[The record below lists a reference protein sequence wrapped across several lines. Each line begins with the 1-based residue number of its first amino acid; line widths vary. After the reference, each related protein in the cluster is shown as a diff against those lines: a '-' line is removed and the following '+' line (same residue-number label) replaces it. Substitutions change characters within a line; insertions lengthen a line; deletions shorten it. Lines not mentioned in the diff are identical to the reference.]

1 VDTEI
6 CRWGFQ
12 NADAVWG
19 CDSNATLLS
28 HHLGQE
34 VQQNGLA
41 LHTDLIYTH
50 TYGALVQQAQR
61 TSMDHF
67 TIVQALC
74 RTAIA
79 DASPA
84 LRKQIERLRDA
95 LTKDGESKQAAAL
108 TSILTTA
115 DRTKELSPSR
125 IERSKAQIPGEVL
138 TRNTPV
144 PVDRETA
151 APLADVLFPADVQ
164 SVAPLFNAT
173 VSQAIRTIIEEWA
186 NFDAL
191 SEIDIRPS
199 KTCLIYG
206 APGTG
211 KTRLALWIAQQLD
224 LPVVLVKLDG
234 LVSSF
239 LGTTARNIGNLFTFA
254 NRHRCILL
262 LDEFDAIAKVRDDPQ
277 EVGEIKRV
285 VNALLQNL
293 DTRRD
298 VGFTIGITN
307 HPKLLDS
314 AVWRRFE
321 VQLEIPKPDFEMRK
335 AIAAHFMPPVKAPD
349 SHLKLIAW
357 FTEGSTGAEIESLV
371 RTYKKATT
379 VREEDRRG
387 LLDTLR
393 QFATLNAARVQSER
407 RALLFDDS
415 SNLFRAM
422 RDDPI
427 LGFSMADIGE
437 IAGRDKSTVSRQ
449 LGRATRSGEGELAN
463 G

>member
-1 VDTEI
+1 
-6 CRWGFQ
+6 
-12 NADAVWG
+12 
-19 CDSNATLLS
+19 
-28 HHLGQE
+28 
-34 VQQNGLA
+34 
-41 LHTDLIYTH
+41 
-50 TYGALVQQAQR
+50 
-61 TSMDHF
+61 MDHF
-67 TIVQALC
+67 SIVQALC
-74 RTAIA
+74 RAAIA

-95 LTKDGESKQAAAL
+95 LDHDGEAKQAAAL
-108 TSILTTA
+108 ARILTMGE
-115 DRTKELSPSR
+115 RTKEVSPSR
-125 IERSKAQIPGEVL
+125 IERSKLQIPGEVL
-138 TRNTPV
+138 TRNTPA

-151 APLADVLFPADVQ
+151 AALAEVIFPSDIQ
-164 SVAPLFNAT
+164 PTAPLFNQT
-173 VSQAIRTIIEEWA
+173 VSQAIETIIEEWA

-191 SEIDIRPS
+191 AEIDIRPS

-211 KTRLALWIAQQLD
+211 KTRLALWIAQKLD

-254 NRHRCILL
+254 NRHQCVLL

-293 DTRRD
+293 DARRD
-298 VGFTIGITN
+298 IGFTIGITN
-307 HPKLLDS
+307 HPKLLDA

-335 AIAAHFMPPVKAPD
+335 AIAAHFMPPVKTQD
-349 SHLKLIAW
+349 SHLKLISW
-357 FTEGSTGAEIESLV
+357 FTDGSTGAEIESLV

-379 VREEDRRG
+379 VRKQEQRG

-393 QFATLNAARVQSER
+393 QFATLNAARVQGER
-407 RALLFDDS
+407 RALLFDDFKYFIS
-415 SNLFRAM
+415 RY
-422 RDDPI
+422 
-427 LGFSMADIGE
+427 
-437 IAGRDKSTVSRQ
+437 AGRPDPW
-449 LGRATRSGEGELAN
+449 LLHG
-463 G
+463 

>member
-1 VDTEI
+1 
-6 CRWGFQ
+6 
-12 NADAVWG
+12 
-19 CDSNATLLS
+19 
-28 HHLGQE
+28 
-34 VQQNGLA
+34 
-41 LHTDLIYTH
+41 
-50 TYGALVQQAQR
+50 
-61 TSMDHF
+61 MDHF
-67 TIVQALC
+67 AIIQALC
-74 RTAIA
+74 RAAIA
-79 DASPA
+79 EASPA
-84 LRKQIERLRDA
+84 VRKQIERLRDA
-95 LTKDGESKQAAAL
+95 LAKGGEQKQAATLAA
-108 TSILTTA
+108 ILTTA
-115 DRTKELSPSR
+115 ERTQELAPSR
-125 IERSKAQIPGEVL
+125 IGRSKAQIFGEPL

-144 PVDRETA
+144 PVDRETS
-151 APLADVLFPADVQ
+151 APLADIIFPSDIQ
-164 SVAPLFNAT
+164 STPPLFNAT
-173 VSQAIRTIIEEWA
+173 VSQAIDTIIDEWV

-191 SEIDIRPS
+191 DEIDIRPS

-206 APGTG
+206 VPGTG
-211 KTRLALWIAQQLD
+211 KTRLALWIAQQLA

-254 NRHRCILL
+254 NRHRCVLL

-293 DTRRD
+293 DLRRD

-321 VQLEIPKPDFEMRK
+321 VQLEIPKPDFEIRK
-335 AIAAHFMPPVKAPD
+335 AIAAHFMPPIKAPD
-349 SHLKLIAW
+349 NHLRLISW

-371 RTYKKATT
+371 RSYKKATT
-379 VREEDRRG
+379 LRDLDRRG

-393 QFATLNAARVQSER
+393 QFATLNAARVQSDR
-407 RALLFDDS
+407 RALLFDDPGT
-415 SNLFRAM
+415 LFRAM

-427 LGFSMADIGE
+427 LRFSMADIGE
-437 IAGRDKSTVSRQ
+437 IAGKDKSTVSRQ
-449 LGRATRSGEGELAN
+449 LGRVAKVDEEEISN

>member
-1 VDTEI
+1 MRIVMAKSET
-6 CRWGFQ
+6 
-12 NADAVWG
+12 
-19 CDSNATLLS
+19 
-28 HHLGQE
+28 
-34 VQQNGLA
+34 
-41 LHTDLIYTH
+41 
-50 TYGALVQQAQR
+50 AQR
-61 TSMDHF
+61 DSVMEHF
-67 TIVQALC
+67 SIIQALC
-74 RTAIA
+74 RAAMA

-84 LRKQIERLRDA
+84 LRKQVERLRDA
-95 LTKDGESKQAAAL
+95 LEKDGETKQSSAL
-108 TSILTTA
+108 TSILATS
-115 DRTKELSPSR
+115 DRTKELAPSR
-125 IERSKAQIPGEVL
+125 IERSKTAIVGETL
-138 TRNTPV
+138 GRNTPV
-144 PVDRETA
+144 PVDRETSA
-151 APLADVLFPADVQ
+151 ALAEIIFPGDIE
-164 SVAPLFNAT
+164 SSAPLFNAT
-173 VSQAIRTIIEEWA
+173 VKQAIGTIVEEWEH
-186 NFDAL
+186 FDAL
-191 SEIDIRPS
+191 AEIDIRPS

-211 KTRLALWIAQQLD
+211 KTRLALWIARELD

-254 NRHRCILL
+254 NRYRCVLL

-293 DTRRD
+293 DIRRD
-298 VGFTIGITN
+298 IGFTIGITN
-307 HPKLLDS
+307 HPKLLDP

-321 VQLEIPKPDFEMRK
+321 VQLEIPKPDFDMRK

-349 SHLKLIAW
+349 SHLRLISW
-357 FTEGSTGAEIESLV
+357 FTEGATGAEIESLV

-379 VREEDRRG
+379 VREEDKRG

-407 RALLFDDS
+407 RALLFEDS
-415 SNLFRAM
+415 TSLFRAM

-427 LGFSMADIGE
+427 LNFSMADIGE
-437 IAGRDKSTVSRQ
+437 ISGKDKSTVSRQ
-449 LGRATRSGEGELAN
+449 LGKQAAALSEGEVPN

>member
-1 VDTEI
+1 ME
-6 CRWGFQ
+6 
-12 NADAVWG
+12 
-19 CDSNATLLS
+19 
-28 HHLGQE
+28 
-34 VQQNGLA
+34 
-41 LHTDLIYTH
+41 
-50 TYGALVQQAQR
+50 
-61 TSMDHF
+61 HF
-67 TIVQALC
+67 TIIQALC
-74 RTAIA
+74 RAAMA

-84 LRKQIERLRDA
+84 LRKQVERLRDA
-95 LTKDGESKQAAAL
+95 LAKDGEQKQAATLAG
-108 TSILTTA
+108 ILTTA
-115 DRTKELSPSR
+115 ERAKESAPSR
-125 IERSKAQIPGEVL
+125 IERSRAQIFGEHL

-144 PVDRETA
+144 PVDRETS
-151 APLADVLFPADVQ
+151 APLADIIFPVDIQ
-164 SVAPLFNAT
+164 STPPLFNST
-173 VSQAIRTIIEEWA
+173 VSQAIDTIIDEWV

-191 SEIDIRPS
+191 AEIDIRPS

-206 APGTG
+206 VPGTG
-211 KTRLALWIAQQLD
+211 KTRLALWIAKQLD

-254 NRHRCILL
+254 NRHRCVLL

-293 DTRRD
+293 DIRRD

-321 VQLEIPKPDFEMRK
+321 VQLEIPKPDFEIRK

-349 SHLKLIAW
+349 SHLRLISW
-357 FTEGSTGAEIESLV
+357 FTDGSTGAEIESLV

-379 VREEDRRG
+379 LRDEDKRG

-407 RALLFDDS
+407 RALLFDDPGT
-415 SNLFRAM
+415 LFRAM

-427 LGFSMADIGE
+427 LDFSMADIGE
-437 IAGRDKSTVSRQ
+437 IAGKDKSTVSRQ
-449 LGRATRSGEGELAN
+449 LGRVAKAADGEIPN

>member
-1 VDTEI
+1 ME
-6 CRWGFQ
+6 
-12 NADAVWG
+12 
-19 CDSNATLLS
+19 
-28 HHLGQE
+28 
-34 VQQNGLA
+34 
-41 LHTDLIYTH
+41 
-50 TYGALVQQAQR
+50 
-61 TSMDHF
+61 HF
-67 TIVQALC
+67 AIIQALC
-74 RTAIA
+74 RAAMA

-84 LRKQIERLRDA
+84 VRKQVERLRDA
-95 LTKDGESKQAAAL
+95 LTKDGDPKNAAAL
-108 TSILTTA
+108 TGLLTTA
-115 DRTKELSPSR
+115 DRAKEISPSR
-125 IERSKAQIPGEVL
+125 IERSKSQILGEAL
-138 TRNTPV
+138 TRNTPI

-151 APLADVLFPADVQ
+151 AALAEVIFPTDIQ
-164 SVAPLFNAT
+164 SSAPLFNAT
-173 VSQAIRTIIEEWA
+173 VSEAIGTIIDEWA
-186 NFDAL
+186 NFEVL

-239 LGTTARNIGNLFTFA
+239 LGTTARNIGNLFAFA
-254 NRHRCILL
+254 NRHRCVLL

-293 DTRRD
+293 DVRRD

-335 AIAAHFMPPVKAPD
+335 AIAAHFMPPVRAPEI
-349 SHLKLIAW
+349 HLRLIAW

-379 VREEDRRG
+379 VRDEDKRG

-407 RALLFDDS
+407 RALLFDDPA
-415 SNLFRAM
+415 NLFRAM
-422 RDDPI
+422 RNDPI
-427 LGFSMADIGE
+427 LGFSMTDIGE
-437 IAGRDKSTVSRQ
+437 IAGKDKSTVSRQ
-449 LGRATRSGEGELAN
+449 LGRQVSRSTDEVSN

>member
-1 VDTEI
+1 
-6 CRWGFQ
+6 
-12 NADAVWG
+12 
-19 CDSNATLLS
+19 
-28 HHLGQE
+28 
-34 VQQNGLA
+34 
-41 LHTDLIYTH
+41 
-50 TYGALVQQAQR
+50 
-61 TSMDHF
+61 MDHF
-67 TIVQALC
+67 QIIQALC
-74 RTAIA
+74 RAAMA
-79 DASPA
+79 DPSPA

-95 LTKDGESKQAAAL
+95 LAKDGESKQAGVLA
-108 TSILTTA
+108 SILTTS
-115 DRTKELSPSR
+115 DRSKELSPSR
-125 IERSKAQIPGEVL
+125 IERSKAQIPGEAL
-138 TRNTPV
+138 GRNTPL

-151 APLADVLFPADVQ
+151 ASLAEIIFPTDIDPA
-164 SVAPLFNAT
+164 APLFNAT
-173 VSQAIRTIIEEWA
+173 VSQAIGTIIDEWA

-211 KTRLALWIAQQLD
+211 KTRLALWVAHQLD
-224 LPVVLVKLDG
+224 LPVVSVKLDG

-254 NRHRCILL
+254 NRYRCVLL

-293 DTRRD
+293 DVRRD
-298 VGFTIGITN
+298 IGFTIGVTN
-307 HPKLLDS
+307 HPKLLDP

-321 VQLEIPKPDFEMRK
+321 VQLEIPKPSFEMRK
-335 AIAAHFMPPVKAPD
+335 AIAAHFMPPIKAPD
-349 SHLKLIAW
+349 NHLRLIAW

-379 VREEDRRG
+379 VRDENKRD
-387 LLDTLR
+387 LIDTLR
-393 QFATLNAARVQSER
+393 QFATLNAARVQSDR
-407 RALLFDDS
+407 RALLFNDPA
-415 SNLFRAM
+415 NLYRVM

-437 IAGRDKSTVSRQ
+437 VAGRDKSTVSRQ
-449 LGRATRSGEGELAN
+449 IGRQATKSVDDEVIN

>member
-1 VDTEI
+1 
-6 CRWGFQ
+6 
-12 NADAVWG
+12 
-19 CDSNATLLS
+19 
-28 HHLGQE
+28 
-34 VQQNGLA
+34 
-41 LHTDLIYTH
+41 
-50 TYGALVQQAQR
+50 
-61 TSMDHF
+61 MKHF
-67 TIVQALC
+67 NIVQALC
-74 RTAIA
+74 RASVPN
-79 DASPA
+79 ASPA
-84 LRKQIERLRDA
+84 LRKQVERLRDA
-95 LTKDGESKQAAAL
+95 LAKDGEQKQAAAL

-115 DRTKELSPSR
+115 DRTRELSPSR
-125 IERSKAQIPGEVL
+125 IERSKVQFSGEVL
-138 TRNTPV
+138 TRTTPI

-151 APLADVLFPADVQ
+151 ALLADIIFPADI
-164 SVAPLFNAT
+164 SPTPPLFNAT
-173 VSQAIRTIIEEWA
+173 VSEAVDTVIEEWV

-191 SEIDIRPS
+191 AKIDIRPS
-199 KTCLIYG
+199 KTCLIFG

-239 LGTTARNIGNLFTFA
+239 LGTTARNIGNLFNFA

-293 DTRRD
+293 DMRRD

-307 HPKLLDS
+307 HSKLLDP

-321 VQLEIPKPDFEMRK
+321 VQLEIPKPDFEMRR
-335 AIAAHFMPPVKAPD
+335 AIAAHFMPPVEAPD
-349 SHLKLIAW
+349 IHLRLIAW

-379 VREEDRRG
+379 VRDEDKRG

-407 RALLFDDS
+407 RALLFDNS

-422 RDDPI
+422 RDDPT
-427 LGFSMADIGE
+427 LGFSMADIGD
-437 IAGRDKSTVSRQ
+437 IAGKDKSTVSRQ
-449 LGRATRSGEGELAN
+449 LGRAAKSEEGVA
-463 G
+463 

>member
-1 VDTEI
+1 
-6 CRWGFQ
+6 
-12 NADAVWG
+12 
-19 CDSNATLLS
+19 
-28 HHLGQE
+28 
-34 VQQNGLA
+34 
-41 LHTDLIYTH
+41 
-50 TYGALVQQAQR
+50 
-61 TSMDHF
+61 MDHF
-67 TIVQALC
+67 SIVQALC
-74 RTAIA
+74 RAAIA

-84 LRKQIERLRDA
+84 MRKQIERLRDA
-95 LTKDGESKQAAAL
+95 LAKDGDSKQAAAL
-108 TSILTTA
+108 TSILTSA

-125 IERSKAQIPGEVL
+125 IERSKSQILGETL

-151 APLADVLFPADVQ
+151 AALADIIFPSDIQ
-164 SVAPLFNAT
+164 SAAPLFNST
-173 VSQAIRTIIEEWA
+173 VAQAVETIIEEWA

-191 SEIDIRPS
+191 AEIDIRPS
-199 KTCLIYG
+199 KTCLMYG

-211 KTRLALWIAQQLD
+211 KTRLALWIAKQLD

-239 LGTTARNIGNLFTFA
+239 LGTTARNIGNLFSFA
-254 NRHRCILL
+254 NRYRCVLL

-293 DTRRD
+293 DIRRD
-298 VGFTIGITN
+298 IGFTIGITN
-307 HPKLLDS
+307 HQKLLDP

-321 VQLEIPKPDFEMRK
+321 VQLEIPKPDFEMRQ
-335 AIAAHFMPPVKAPD
+335 AIASHFMPPVKAPD
-349 SHLKLIAW
+349 VHLRLIAW

-379 VREEDRRG
+379 VREEDKRG

-393 QFATLNAARVQSER
+393 QFATLNAGRVQSDR
-407 RALLFDDS
+407 RALLFDEPT
-415 SNLFRAM
+415 NLFRAM
-422 RDDPI
+422 RDDPA
-427 LGFSMADIGE
+427 LAFSLADIGE
-437 IAGRDKSTVSRQ
+437 VAGKDKSTVSRQ
-449 LGRATRSGEGELAN
+449 LGRTPKTSENEVIN

>member
-1 VDTEI
+1 MRIIMEKNSAPQ
-6 CRWGFQ
+6 R
-12 NADAVWG
+12 
-19 CDSNATLLS
+19 DSVM
-28 HHLGQE
+28 E
-34 VQQNGLA
+34 
-41 LHTDLIYTH
+41 
-50 TYGALVQQAQR
+50 
-61 TSMDHF
+61 HF
-67 TIVQALC
+67 SIVQALC
-74 RTAIA
+74 RAAMA

-84 LRKQIERLRDA
+84 LRKQVERLRDA
-95 LTKDGESKQAAAL
+95 LAKEGETKQSSAL

-115 DRTKELSPSR
+115 DRTKELAPSR
-125 IERSKAQIPGEVL
+125 IERSKAPLVGEIL
-138 TRNTPV
+138 GRSTPV
-144 PVDRETA
+144 PVDRETSA
-151 APLADVLFPADVQ
+151 ALAEIIFPGDIE
-164 SVAPLFNAT
+164 SSAPLFNET
-173 VSQAIRTIIEEWA
+173 VKQAIGTIVEEWEH
-186 NFDAL
+186 FDAL
-191 SEIDIRPS
+191 AEIDIRPS

-211 KTRLALWIAQQLD
+211 KTRLALWIARELD

-239 LGTTARNIGNLFTFA
+239 LGTTARNIGNLFSFA
-254 NRHRCILL
+254 NRYRCVLL

-293 DTRRD
+293 DIRRD
-298 VGFTIGITN
+298 IGFTVGITN
-307 HPKLLDS
+307 HPKLLDP

-321 VQLEIPKPDFEMRK
+321 VQLEIPKPDFGMRK

-349 SHLKLIAW
+349 SHLRLISW
-357 FTEGSTGAEIESLV
+357 FTEGATGAEIESLV

-379 VREEDRRG
+379 VREEDKRG

-407 RALLFDDS
+407 RALLFEDS
-415 SNLFRAM
+415 TSLFRAM

-427 LGFSMADIGE
+427 LNFSMADIGE
-437 IAGRDKSTVSRQ
+437 ISGKDKSTVSRQ
-449 LGRATRSGEGELAN
+449 LGKQAAALSEGEVPN

>member
-1 VDTEI
+1 
-6 CRWGFQ
+6 
-12 NADAVWG
+12 
-19 CDSNATLLS
+19 
-28 HHLGQE
+28 
-34 VQQNGLA
+34 
-41 LHTDLIYTH
+41 
-50 TYGALVQQAQR
+50 
-61 TSMDHF
+61 MDHF
-67 TIVQALC
+67 QIIQALC
-74 RTAIA
+74 RAAMA

-84 LRKQIERLRDA
+84 LRKQVERLRDA
-95 LTKDGESKQAAAL
+95 LAKDGEAQQAGAL
-108 TSILTTA
+108 ASILTTA

-125 IERSKAQIPGEVL
+125 IERSKVQTPGEIL
-138 TRNTPV
+138 GRNTPV

-151 APLADVLFPADVQ
+151 AALAEVIFPTDIEPD
-164 SVAPLFNAT
+164 APLFDAN
-173 VSQAIRTIIEEWA
+173 VSQAIGTIIDEWA

-191 SEIDIRPS
+191 AEIDIRPS

-211 KTRLALWIAQQLD
+211 KTRLALWVAHRLD
-224 LPVVLVKLDG
+224 LPVVLVRLDG

-254 NRHRCILL
+254 NRYRCVLL

-293 DTRRD
+293 DARRD
-298 VGFTIGITN
+298 IGFTIGITN
-307 HPKLLDS
+307 HPKLLDP

-335 AIAAHFMPPVKAPD
+335 AIAAHFMPPIKAPD
-349 SHLKLIAW
+349 SHLRLIAW
-357 FTEGSTGAEIESLV
+357 FTDGSTGAEIESLV

-379 VREEDRRG
+379 VRDEDKRG

-407 RALLFDDS
+407 RALLFDDPA
-415 SNLFRAM
+415 NLFRAM
-422 RDDPI
+422 RDDPT

-449 LGRATRSGEGELAN
+449 IGRQAAKSVDDEVVN

>member
-1 VDTEI
+1 ME
-6 CRWGFQ
+6 
-12 NADAVWG
+12 
-19 CDSNATLLS
+19 
-28 HHLGQE
+28 
-34 VQQNGLA
+34 
-41 LHTDLIYTH
+41 
-50 TYGALVQQAQR
+50 
-61 TSMDHF
+61 HF
-67 TIVQALC
+67 PIIQALC
-74 RTAIA
+74 RAAMA
-79 DASPA
+79 DPSPA
-84 LRKQIERLRDA
+84 SRKQIERLRDA
-95 LTKDGESKQAAAL
+95 LARNGEAKQSAAL
-108 TSILTTA
+108 SGILAIA

-125 IERSKAQIPGEVL
+125 IERSKVQFSGEAL

-151 APLADVLFPADVQ
+151 AALADIIFPTGIQ
-164 SVAPLFNAT
+164 PTAPLFNTT
-173 VSQAIRTIIEEWA
+173 VSRAIETIIEEWA

-211 KTRLALWIAQQLD
+211 KTRLALWIAHQLD

-239 LGTTARNIGNLFTFA
+239 LGTTARNIGNLFSFV
-254 NRHRCILL
+254 NRYRCILL

-321 VQLEIPKPDFEMRK
+321 VQLEIPKPDFEIRK

-349 SHLKLIAW
+349 SHLRLIAW
-357 FTEGSTGAEIESLV
+357 FTEGTTGAEIESLV
-371 RTYKKATT
+371 RTYKKATA

-407 RALLFDDS
+407 RALLFDDT

-427 LGFSMADIGE
+427 LGFSMTDIGE
-437 IAGRDKSTVSRQ
+437 IAGKDKSTVSRQ
-449 LGRATRSGEGELAN
+449 LGRAVKSSDGKALN

>member
-1 VDTEI
+1 M
-6 CRWGFQ
+6 
-12 NADAVWG
+12 
-19 CDSNATLLS
+19 
-28 HHLGQE
+28 HHI
-34 VQQNGLA
+34 VR
-41 LHTDLIYTH
+41 YTH
-50 TYGALVQQAQR
+50 HSAYSTQPHMGLL
-61 TSMDHF
+61 MEHF
-67 TIVQALC
+67 SIIQALC
-74 RTAIA
+74 RAAIA
-79 DASPA
+79 EASPA
-84 LRKQIERLRDA
+84 TRKQIERLRDA
-95 LTKDGESKQAAAL
+95 IAKDGDPKQSAAL
-108 TSILTTA
+108 SSILTTA

-125 IERSKAQIPGEVL
+125 IERSKSIVAGEVL
-138 TRNTPV
+138 TRNTPL
-144 PVDRETA
+144 PVDRETSA
-151 APLADVLFPADVQ
+151 ALADIFFPSDIQA
-164 SVAPLFNAT
+164 SPPLFNSR

-186 NFDAL
+186 NFDVL

-239 LGTTARNIGNLFTFA
+239 LGTTARNIGNLFAFA

-293 DTRRD
+293 DIRRD

-307 HPKLLDS
+307 HPKLLDP

-335 AIAAHFMPPVKAPD
+335 AIAANFMPPIEAPD
-349 SHLKLIAW
+349 VHLRLIAW

-379 VREEDRRG
+379 VRAEDKRG

-407 RALLFDDS
+407 RALLFDDT

-437 IAGRDKSTVSRQ
+437 IAGKDKSTVSRQ
-449 LGRATRSGEGELAN
+449 LGRAAKSENEVTN

>member
-1 VDTEI
+1 ME
-6 CRWGFQ
+6 
-12 NADAVWG
+12 
-19 CDSNATLLS
+19 
-28 HHLGQE
+28 
-34 VQQNGLA
+34 
-41 LHTDLIYTH
+41 
-50 TYGALVQQAQR
+50 
-61 TSMDHF
+61 HF

-74 RTAIA
+74 RVVMA

-84 LRKQIERLRDA
+84 LRKQVERLRDA
-95 LTKDGESKQAAAL
+95 LAKDGEQKQSAAL
-108 TSILTTA
+108 ASILTIA
-115 DRTKELSPSR
+115 DRTKELAPSR
-125 IERSKAQIPGEVL
+125 IERSKAQIYGELL

-144 PVDRETA
+144 PVDRETS
-151 APLADVLFPADVQ
+151 APLADITFPADIQ
-164 SVAPLFNAT
+164 STAPVFNET
-173 VSQAIRTIIEEWA
+173 VSEAIGTIIDEWA
-186 NFDAL
+186 NFEAL
-191 SEIDIRPS
+191 AEIDIRPS

-239 LGTTARNIGNLFTFA
+239 LGTTARNIGNLFTFV

-293 DTRRD
+293 DIRRD

-321 VQLEIPKPDFEMRK
+321 VQLEIPKPDFDIRK

-349 SHLKLIAW
+349 SHLRLIAW
-357 FTEGSTGAEIESLV
+357 FTEGSTGAEIEALV

-379 VREEDRRG
+379 VRDEDKRG

-407 RALLFDDS
+407 RALLFDDAG
-415 SNLFRAM
+415 NLFRAM

-437 IAGRDKSTVSRQ
+437 IAGKDKSTVSRQ
-449 LGRATRSGEGELAN
+449 LGRVAKAGEGEVSN

>member
-1 VDTEI
+1 MEYFPI
-6 CRWGFQ
+6 
-12 NADAVWG
+12 
-19 CDSNATLLS
+19 
-28 HHLGQE
+28 
-34 VQQNGLA
+34 
-41 LHTDLIYTH
+41 I
-50 TYGALVQQAQR
+50 
-61 TSMDHF
+61 
-67 TIVQALC
+67 QALC
-74 RTAIA
+74 RSAMA

-84 LRKQIERLRDA
+84 LRKQVERLRDA
-95 LTKDGESKQAAAL
+95 LAKDGESKQAGTL
-108 TSILTTA
+108 TGILTNA
-115 DRTKELSPSR
+115 DRSRELSPSR
-125 IERSKAQIPGEVL
+125 IERSRAQQPGEVL
-138 TRNTPV
+138 GRNTPV

-151 APLADVLFPADVQ
+151 AALADIVFPSDIEPA
-164 SVAPLFNAT
+164 APLFNPT
-173 VSQAIRTIIEEWA
+173 VTEAVETIIEEWA

-211 KTRLALWIAQQLD
+211 KTRLALWIAQQLA
-224 LPVVLVKLDG
+224 LPVVVVKLDG

-254 NRHRCILL
+254 NRYRCVLL

-293 DTRRD
+293 DIRRD

-307 HPKLLDS
+307 HQKLLDP

-321 VQLEIPKPDFEMRK
+321 VQLEIPRPDFEMRK
-335 AIAAHFMPPVKAPD
+335 AIAANFMPPVKAPD
-349 SHLKLIAW
+349 SHLRLIAW

-393 QFATLNAARVQSER
+393 QFATLNAARIQSER
-407 RALLFDDS
+407 RALLFDEPA
-415 SNLFRAM
+415 NLFRAM
-422 RDDPI
+422 RADPV
-427 LGFSMADIGE
+427 LEFTMADIGD
-437 IAGRDKSTVSRQ
+437 IAGKDKSTVSRQ
-449 LGRATRSGEGELAN
+449 LGRSAAKSAGDEALN

>member
-1 VDTEI
+1 ME
-6 CRWGFQ
+6 
-12 NADAVWG
+12 
-19 CDSNATLLS
+19 
-28 HHLGQE
+28 
-34 VQQNGLA
+34 
-41 LHTDLIYTH
+41 
-50 TYGALVQQAQR
+50 
-61 TSMDHF
+61 HF
-67 TIVQALC
+67 SIVQALC
-74 RTAIA
+74 RAAMPEGT
-79 DASPA
+79 PA
-84 LRKQIERLRDA
+84 LRKQVERLRDA
-95 LTKDGESKQAAAL
+95 LANDGELKQAESLA
-108 TSILTTA
+108 SILTIA

-125 IERSKAQIPGEVL
+125 IERSKTQVVGEAL
-138 TRNTPV
+138 GRSTPI

-151 APLADVLFPADVQ
+151 APLAEIVFPADIDQ
-164 SVAPLFNAT
+164 MPPLFNET
-173 VSQAIRTIIEEWA
+173 VSEAIETIIDEWT

-191 SEIDIRPS
+191 SAIDIRPS

-211 KTRLALWIAQQLD
+211 KTRLALWIAQRLE
-224 LPVVLVKLDG
+224 LPIVLVKLDG

-239 LGTTARNIGNLFTFA
+239 LGTTARNIGNLFAFA
-254 NRHRCILL
+254 NRYRCLLL

-293 DTRRD
+293 DVRRD
-298 VGFTIGITN
+298 IGFTIGITN

-335 AIAAHFMPPVKAPD
+335 EIAANFMPPISAPE
-349 SHLKLIAW
+349 SHLRLIAW

-371 RTYKKATT
+371 RSYKKATT

-393 QFATLNAARVQSER
+393 QFATLNAARVESER
-407 RALLFDDS
+407 RALLFDDPA
-415 SNLFRAM
+415 NLFRAM
-422 RDDPI
+422 HDDPA
-427 LGFSMADIGE
+427 LGFSMSDIGD
-437 IAGRDKSTVSRQ
+437 IAGKDKSTVSRQ
-449 LGRATRSGEGELAN
+449 LGRSAAKSTHEGAVN